1 MLLFSSINPQP
12 LSLNSGKKNLGLQ
25 TILTVTHNT
34 DQDSSMCFSGLKM
47 NDIVNHFVLEAGCI
61 KRNHTAIQY
70 IIYVSIIITING
82 IILSVTTVQSY
93 KKIITFFFFFS

>member
-1 MLLFSSINPQP
+1 
-12 LSLNSGKKNLGLQ
+12 
-25 TILTVTHNT
+25 
-34 DQDSSMCFSGLKM
+34 MCFSGLKM

-82 IILSVTTVQSY
+82 IILSVTTVQYY
-93 KKIITFFFFFS
+93 KKIITFFFFFPKALHTLFIVRDMAAESLTTVLLTFVCSTGLF

>member
-1 MLLFSSINPQP
+1 
-12 LSLNSGKKNLGLQ
+12 
-25 TILTVTHNT
+25 
-34 DQDSSMCFSGLKM
+34 MCFSGLKM